1 MIAALPTTFG
11 DARARAGYYLRP
23 NGEATGRPALSSVT
37 PEDPVRRAPAYR
49 LVPCSAALTITAF
62 VAGCASGGTGGAS
75 AERPSVADER
85 TVMVDDQMVKL
96 TADTRAVGGP
106 VAAPRAAAF
115 AALEEVYAK
124 LGLEPTS
131 RDPGKGELVVSSTRL
146 MRRLDGTALSKF
158 FDCGNTFS
166 GPAADNHR
174 IRVSM
179 LSSVRAAGDSASE
192 VSTLV
197 RAYAQNMEGTSRN
210 EFMCGS
216 TGGLEERILGEVRL
230 RVAQGR

>member
-1 MIAALPTTFG
+1 M
-11 DARARAGYYLRP
+11 
-23 NGEATGRPALSSVT
+23 RPA
-37 PEDPVRRAPAYR
+37 AAYR
-49 LVPCSAALTITAF
+49 LAPCSAALTIAAF
-62 VAGCASGGTGGAS
+62 VAGCASGGAGNDPTA
-75 AERPSVADER
+75 RPSVADER
-85 TVMVDDQMVKL
+85 TIMVEDQLVKL

-106 VAAPRAAAF
+106 VAAPRSEAF

-124 LGLEPTS
+124 LGLEPSS
-131 RDPGKGELVVSSTRL
+131 RDPAKGELVVASTRL

-230 RVAQGR
+230 RVARGR